1 MLSSD
6 NGPAFTAQVT
16 QRMAKAIG
24 VGWKLHRAY
33 KPQNFGQVE
42 RMNRTLKE
50 TLTKLTIKTGGTG
63 WFFSLSPSIGSG
75 THLTR

>member
-33 KPQNFGQVE
+33 KPQNDE
-42 RMNRTLKE
+42 
-50 TLTKLTIKTGGTG
+50 
-63 WFFSLSPSIGSG
+63 
-75 THLTR
+75 